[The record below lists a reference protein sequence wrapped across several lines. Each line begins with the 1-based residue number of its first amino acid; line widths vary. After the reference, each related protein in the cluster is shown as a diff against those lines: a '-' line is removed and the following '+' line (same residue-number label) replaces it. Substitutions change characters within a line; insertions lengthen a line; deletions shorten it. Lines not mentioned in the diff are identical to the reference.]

1 MTKAEL
7 IALVAEETGM
17 TKTASKLALNSIVS
31 QAIRVL
37 KKEGRFAFYGL
48 GVLEVV
54 KRKKK
59 MGRNP
64 RTNEPVPIKP
74 CRAVKFK
81 VAKSL
86 KRSLNPGQK
95 ND

>member
-7 IALVAEETGM
+7 IAQMAEETGM
-17 TKTASKLALNSIVS
+17 TKTASKQALNCFLNHVLR
-31 QAIRVL
+31 AL
-37 KKEGRFAFYGL
+37 KKDGRFAFYGL
-48 GVLEVV
+48 GVFEVV

-74 CRAVKFK
+74 CKAVKFK

-86 KRSLNPGQK
+86 KLSLNPGLK
-95 ND
+95 HD

>member
-7 IALVAEETGM
+7 IAEVAEETGM
-17 TKTASKLALNSIVS
+17 TKTAAKQALNSILNHVTRS
-31 QAIRVL
+31 L

-48 GVLEVV
+48 GVFEVV

-81 VAKSL
+81 ISKSL
-86 KRSLNPGQK
+86 KLSLNPGQK
-95 ND
+95 QS